1 MFQENVV
8 KIVTVMKKFLQK
20 IPTWIQW
27 VVVVL
32 SGTILMMWPAIYNGF
47 PLVFSD
53 TATFVYTAFTFF
65 PPIERSIGY
74 GIFVRFASLGISLW
88 GVVLVQSLFLTYLII
103 RSSQI
108 FSAKIKP
115 HIVLLVL
122 LTIALLTP
130 APWFASQVMGD
141 IFTPILLMAA
151 GIFIFGDHDV
161 KEKVGLGV
169 LIIWALAMHT
179 AHPLILVFTLAVTAL
194 VAYRIFS
201 SAKQVLG
208 WYKRIAIIAGVLVMT
223 VVGLMSIN
231 LVTYK
236 QFTLNPSGHAFL
248 MARLAETPLLK
259 NYLQENCTVNEWK
272 LCEAI
277 PELPYVSVEQ
287 FLWWPASVVHD
298 FGWQES
304 KPEYD
309 RVIQGILSNPSNLAY
324 FTFDSL
330 DKGVHLLTYFKMDSF
345 YPQKNSSPPFK
356 PIKKYFPQEIGS
368 FMAARQYNDQL
379 LLLPAA
385 EMIQYITFLWCCLLL
400 IYVALKGFG
409 QKARPFVVLI
419 IAGVVVNA
427 FIMGGLSG
435 LFGRYQARVCWLMVL
450 VAVAAYLTSDRKSEG
465 EW

>member
-1 MFQENVV
+1 
-8 KIVTVMKKFLQK
+8 MKKFLQK
-20 IPTWIQW
+20 IPNWVQW
-27 VVVVL
+27 VVAVL
-32 SGTILMMWPAIYNGF
+32 SGTLMMMWPAIYNGF

-53 TATFVYTAFTFF
+53 TATFVYTAFTFT
-65 PPIERSIGY
+65 PPMDRSIGY

-88 GVVLVQSLFLTYLII
+88 GVVLMQALLLTYLII

-108 FSAKIKP
+108 FSAKIQP
-115 HIVLLVL
+115 HIVFLILSTL
-122 LTIALLTP
+122 ALLTP
-130 APWFASQVMGD
+130 APWFVSQIMAD
-141 IFTPILLMAA
+141 IFVPILLMAA
-151 GIFIFGDHDV
+151 GIFIFGEVNV

-169 LIIWALAMHT
+169 LIIWTLAMHT
-179 AHPLILVFTLAVTAL
+179 AHPLILLFTLAVTAL
-194 VAYRIFS
+194 TAFRVFT
-201 SAKQVLG
+201 SAKKVLG
-208 WYKRIAIIAGVLVMT
+208 WYQRIAILAGVLVVT
-223 VVGLMSIN
+223 VIGVMSIN
-231 LVTYK
+231 LGTHK

-259 NYLQENCTVNEWK
+259 NYLEENCTMNEWK
-272 LCEAI
+272 LCQAI
-277 PELPYVSVEQ
+277 PELPYVNVEQ
-287 FLWWPASVVHD
+287 FLWWPASVVHN
-298 FGWQES
+298 FGWLES

-309 RVIQGILSNPSNLAY
+309 RIILGILSNPSNLAY

-330 DKGVHLLTYFKMDSF
+330 DKGVHLLTFFKMDSF
-345 YPQKNSSPPFK
+345 YPQKNNSPPFK
-356 PIKKYFPQEIGS
+356 PIKKYFPNEIGS
-368 FMAARQYNDQL
+368 FMSARQYNDQIS
-379 LLLPAA
+379 LLPAA

-419 IAGVVVNA
+419 ISGVIVNA